1 MIAREWIDQQMKT
14 WVRGHG
20 ERMTRFEHDIFP
32 WIGSRPIA
40 DLTAPELLA
49 TVRRIEKRGALGH
62 FAVVEWQ
69 TYRPQTGN
77 PAMVVTLGSRA
88 GVTCLPKIGT
98 VKAGWFNRKVKAA
111 HMLVPKYRKL
121 LGV

>member
-1 MIAREWIDQQMKT
+1 MAWHIAGQVDC
-14 WVRGHG
+14 
-20 ERMTRFEHDIFP
+20 
-32 WIGSRPIA
+32 A
-40 DLTAPELLA
+40 A
-49 TVRRIEKRGALGH
+49 TNVRRLLSGRTWSDQ
-62 FAVVEWQ
+62 WQ

-111 HMLVPKYRKL
+111 HMLVPKHRKL
-121 LGV
+121 LGL